1 MARLP
6 PLAKDVVSND
16 SDENIPPPTKK
27 PAARKRSTNKSSN
40 NSSSSSNN
48 NEDAKL
54 KSRQRTK
61 SMASNSKSMESSSES
76 SSLVRTGKKGTV
88 GLKNYFIECMNEFEN
103 FWNKAVYRKL
113 NKIYEI

>member
-61 SMASNSKSMESSSES
+61 SMESSSES